1 MTGCSSSNMR
11 KTSRPNTHRCPA
23 NGIEYR
29 VVSIR
34 TIAHHL
40 KQPWRWDIGARS
52 FFYCED
58 PDCEV
63 VYFADDDSVIT
74 KSEIRTQV
82 GIKSGS
88 DDSFLCYC
96 FGVSKADVLQNPSIK
111 EYVVE
116 QTKQG
121 LCSCETSN
129 PSGRCCLK
137 DFPRSNISE

>member
-1 MTGCSSSNMR
+1 MSDCCSS
-11 KTSRPNTHRCPA
+11 NTCKSTVSTKHRCPV
-23 NGIEYR
+23 NDIEYR
-29 VVSIR
+29 EVTTR

-40 KQPWRWDIGARS
+40 KQPWLWDSGNRS

-74 KSEIRTQV
+74 KSELRTKV

-88 DDSFLCYC
+88 DDSLLCYC
-96 FGVSKADVLQNPSIK
+96 FGVSKSDVVQNPSIK

-121 LCSCETSN
+121 QCSCETSN

-137 DFPRSNISE
+137 DW